1 MIDVELQCID
11 DTKELVTF
19 ILKPDV
25 IIGYETCAWSNTGKR
40 TIIRLTFDDFHE
52 WVIDVED
59 KTAVHIISNMADG
72 IIRTSYKFVQL
83 IVK

>member
-11 DTKELVTF
+11 KTKNPVTF
-19 ILKPDV
+19 ILKPNT
-25 IIGYETCAWSNTGKR
+25 ILGYETCAWSNTGKR

-59 KTAVHIISNMADG
+59 KTAVHIISNMANG
-72 IIRTSYKFVQL
+72 IIRESYKFVNL
-83 IVK
+83 IIK